1 MATDVKTV
9 DKKTEADVKTDDKE
23 TEEPAPV
30 ASILELDRSPEATE
44 AGAKLA
50 LQLAQADDEDVEKIK
65 AHTMHKMVE
74 EFTDGTKCLFL
85 TRKQAELITK
95 DELAIARMLAQGF
108 DIPEPK
114 LVINLLTSTGYNGE
128 EKKGAS
134 MSHRREQLDQ
144 FMS

>member
-50 LQLAQADDEDVEKIK
+50 LVNVGARRKRATVTVNDRYVGLFICVETIQRLAEGINQLVAEGVQLPRSVEGNDRDLILHPVMDEVVK
-65 AHTMHKMVE
+65 VF
-74 EFTDGTKCLFL
+74 FTHWAFPSSLPN
-85 TRKQAELITK
+85 
-95 DELAIARMLAQGF
+95 LAR
-108 DIPEPK
+108 
-114 LVINLLTSTGYNGE
+114 GYG
-128 EKKGAS
+128 GS
-134 MSHRREQLDQ
+134 RHRRRR
-144 FMS
+144 